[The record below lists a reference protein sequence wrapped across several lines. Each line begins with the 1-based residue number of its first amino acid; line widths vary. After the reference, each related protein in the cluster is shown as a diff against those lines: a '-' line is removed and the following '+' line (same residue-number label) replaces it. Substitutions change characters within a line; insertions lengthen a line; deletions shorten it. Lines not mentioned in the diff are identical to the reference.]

1 MDKDKINLVYTT
13 PLKEALRVALV
24 YLALSIIWIIFTDDI
39 LLKFVA
45 GDLIL
50 LLKLQTYKGVAFVCI
65 SSLIVFTMVYHRVSS
80 LTKLTDE
87 LEQEKILS
95 QAKLDY
101 IDLHDSSTGLPKR
114 ILLEKHFLLLTEG
127 LYKDKKIALVHVEI
141 DNFTQINETIG
152 NVAGDQFMLHL
163 SLDLDKKITGD
174 SMLARL
180 NQGAFG
186 ILLTDI
192 ESKEDID
199 KQVKEIL
206 EIIER
211 PWIYD
216 GREFFMTA
224 TAGIATYPD
233 DCTEFYCQLRY
244 SNIALRYAKLKNR
257 GMFEYYSNDIEEETL
272 MSLDIVDNIKKGI
285 INNEFKLNY
294 QIVLDLQSKSVAG
307 VEALI
312 RWHHPEVG
320 NIAPLDFIP
329 IAEQSNLIMGITE
342 LVINMALEQKNIWKV
357 EQQNV
362 PKISI
367 NISPKSMNTVGFCY
381 YIEDKLQE
389 YNVNGHELILELT
402 ESTFIE
408 DVVDLDANIKYLR
421 NIGVE
426 IALDDFGTGY
436 STLARLKDLNID
448 YLKLD
453 RTFIMNMTKD
463 SNDFT
468 LVKSV
473 IDIANILNI
482 SVCAEGIET
491 MEGFNLLAGMGCSL
505 GQGYLIHK
513 PSDKL
518 PLNFKYDL

>member
-1 MDKDKINLVYTT
+1 MDEDKIKIAYTT
-13 PLKEALRVALV
+13 PFKEAVRVALV
-24 YLALSIIWIIFTDDI
+24 YLVLSIIWIIFTDE
-39 LLKFVA
+39 LLLRFVS
-45 GDLIL
+45 DDVL
-50 LLKLQTYKGVAFVCI
+50 LLKKLQNYKGIGFVFI
-65 SSLIVFTMVYHRVSS
+65 SSVIIFSMVYHRVKS
-80 LTKLTDE
+80 LIKFNDE
-87 LEQEKILS
+87 LEQQKELS

-101 IDLHDSSTGLPKR
+101 IDLHDSLTGLPKR
-114 ILLEKHFLLLTEG
+114 LLLEKRFLVLTEG
-127 LYKDKKIALVHVEI
+127 LYKDKKIALVHIDI

-163 SLDLDKKITGD
+163 SRNIKEKITGD
-174 SMLARL
+174 SLLARL

-186 ILLTDI
+186 LLLTDI
-192 ESKEDID
+192 DSKEDID
-199 KQVKEIL
+199 SQVKEIL
-206 EIIER
+206 KIIEK
-211 PWIYD
+211 PWVYD
-216 GREFFMTA
+216 GKEFLMKA
-224 TAGIATYPD
+224 TGGIAIYPN
-233 DCTEFYCQLRY
+233 DCEEFNCLLRF
-244 SNIALRYAKLKNR
+244 SNIALRYAKLRNE
-257 GMFEYYSNDIEEETL
+257 GMFEYYSQGIEAEII
-272 MSLDIVDNIKKGI
+272 MSLEIIDNIKKAI
-285 INNEFKLNY
+285 VNEEFRLNY
-294 QIVLDLQSKSVAG
+294 QIVLDLQKNQVAG
-307 VEALI
+307 VETLI
-312 RWHHPEVG
+312 RWQHPEIG
-320 NIAPLDFIP
+320 NIPPLNFIP
-329 IAEQSNLIMGITE
+329 IAEQSNLIIDITDF
-342 LVINMALEQKNIWKV
+342 VINKALEQKNKWKL
-357 EQQNV
+357 EEINV
-362 PKISI
+362 PKVSI

-381 YIEDKLQE
+381 YIEDKLEE